1 MKIDKLKIN
10 GFGKI
15 KNKEIDLSSGINIVY
30 GKNEAGKSSLLK
42 FISSMFYG
50 VSKNKNGK
58 EISDFDRYKPWVN
71 DEFSG
76 KISYTLDNGE
86 NFEVYREFKK
96 KNPVIYNS
104 RKEDIS
110 KEFPIDKTR
119 GIDIFTVQT
128 GIDEET
134 FYNTA
139 ITEQEGVKLSRAS
152 QNSIIQKIS
161 NLVSTGDDNVS
172 YKKTMDKIGKRQNEE
187 VGTERTSQR
196 PINIVQDKIR
206 RLSGEKQSLEMY
218 KSGSFNNSEE
228 KETLKEEEKTETYE
242 RSFLKEIKAL
252 QDGNKIKDA
261 EINFN
266 RKLEKEYNE
275 KIKELNS
282 KIEKE
287 QITEEVKQL
296 SLKNYYIAAAIFLI
310 TFIILMIINTN
321 KLINLLALIPM
332 VLVLIKAKI
341 DKEKFEKKSIKKQ
354 NENYQK
360 IENEIEV
367 LKENR
372 EKQKREADEKEAL
385 LDQSIDKA
393 NREIIEKYS
402 EYLSMD
408 FMEDALSIN
417 FENLD
422 REIDRKENRINT
434 IKFKIQSLE
443 NDSKLVNQKLENLAK
458 IEEELIAA
466 EEEKEELLSLN
477 KSYNIAKECME
488 KAYEMMKQNISPRFT
503 QNLVDIISKISEGRY
518 KNIVLNDEEGLSVE
532 VQNGSYMPAYRLST
546 GTIDQ
551 MYLSLR
557 LSALNEISDESL
569 PIVLDE
575 ALAYFD
581 DDRIANILKYLKTNF
596 ENNQIILFTCSNR
609 EIEILDKLNIEYN
622 LINLEK

>member
-1 MKIDKLKIN
+1 M
-10 GFGKI
+10 
-15 KNKEIDLSSGINIVY
+15 
-30 GKNEAGKSSLLK
+30 
-42 FISSMFYG
+42 
-50 VSKNKNGK
+50 
-58 EISDFDRYKPWVN
+58 
-71 DEFSG
+71 
-76 KISYTLDNGE
+76 
-86 NFEVYREFKK
+86 
-96 KNPVIYNS
+96 
-104 RKEDIS
+104 
-110 KEFPIDKTR
+110 
-119 GIDIFTVQT
+119 
-128 GIDEET
+128 
-134 FYNTA
+134 
-139 ITEQEGVKLSRAS
+139 
-152 QNSIIQKIS
+152 
-161 NLVSTGDDNVS
+161 
-172 YKKTMDKIGKRQNEE
+172 
-187 VGTERTSQR
+187 
-196 PINIVQDKIR
+196 
-206 RLSGEKQSLEMY
+206 
-218 KSGSFNNSEE
+218 
-228 KETLKEEEKTETYE
+228 
-242 RSFLKEIKAL
+242 
-252 QDGNKIKDA
+252 
-261 EINFN
+261 
-266 RKLEKEYNE
+266 
-275 KIKELNS
+275 
-282 KIEKE
+282 
-287 QITEEVKQL
+287 
-296 SLKNYYIAAAIFLI
+296 
-310 TFIILMIINTN
+310 
-321 KLINLLALIPM
+321 
-332 VLVLIKAKI
+332 
-341 DKEKFEKKSIKKQ
+341 
-354 NENYQK
+354 